1 MLLKEKEDAYYE
13 KMIKRKIRKG
23 ELPTFQ
29 EFSKNSTMEKSLY
42 EKRSQKESEEV
53 MMEIIPEE

>member
-1 MLLKEKEDAYYE
+1 
-13 KMIKRKIRKG
+13 
-23 ELPTFQ
+23 
-29 EFSKNSTMEKSLY
+29 MEKSLY